1 MNLHEYQAKA
11 LFRDYGIP
19 VPESRV
25 ADSVDSAVA
34 AAVSLSSSH
43 PAEQYSHQAAHSDAE
58 KGPVQWMIK
67 AQVHAGGRGKVGG
80 VIGCASL
87 DDVRDA
93 AGRLLGQRLVTP
105 QSGGRALPVERVMIE
120 VPASAPEEFYLAMLV
135 DRAAERVMV
144 IASRAG
150 GGDVEAAA
158 GAQPAAFERVWV
170 HPATGLR
177 AWQSRHLGYRLGLP
191 APALKQLHAITQS
204 LYRMFIDT
212 DASLVEINPLALRPD
227 GQLLALDAKVVL
239 DANALYRHP
248 DLQALRDRSQE
259 DEREARADQQGLSY
273 VSLDG
278 NIGCMVNG
286 AGLAMATMDLVQRHG
301 GTPANF
307 LDVGGNTTAERVAEA
322 FQLILSDNK
331 VRAILVNIFGGIVR
345 CDLIAEG
352 IIKAVAQTGLR
363 VPLVVRLAGT
373 NAEQGLAMLAQSGLA
388 LETASDL
395 AEAADC
401 VVAAANR

>member
-34 AAVSLSSSH
+34 AA
-43 PAEQYSHQAAHSDAE
+43 AAV
-58 KGPVQWMIK
+58 GGTQWMIK
-67 AQVHAGGRGKVGG
+67 AQVHAGGRGKAGG
-80 VIGCASL
+80 VIHCTTL
-87 DDVRDA
+87 DEVRNA
-93 AGRLLGQRLVTP
+93 AGQLLGRPLVTA
-105 QSGGRALPVERVMIE
+105 QSGGRALPVERVLIE
-120 VPASAPEEFYLAMLV
+120 APASATQEFYLAMLV
-135 DRAAERVMV
+135 DRAAERVML

-158 GAQPAAFERVWV
+158 AAKPAAFERVWV

-191 APALKQLHAITQS
+191 AATLKPLHQITQA
-204 LYRMFIDT
+204 LYRLFIDK
-212 DASLVEINPLALRPD
+212 DASLLEINPLALGAGD
-227 GQLLALDAKVVL
+227 QLLALDAKVVL

-259 DEREARADQQGLSY
+259 DEREARADKQGLSY

-301 GTPANF
+301 GKPANF

-322 FQLILSDNK
+322 FQLILSDAK
-331 VRAILVNIFGGIVR
+331 VGAILVNIFGGIVR

-352 IIKAVAQTGLR
+352 IIQAVARTALR

-395 AEAADC
+395 AEAADR
-401 VVAAANR
+401 VVAAATRPINLDT